1 MTLDDYIMKQ
11 EIGEGAFGMVK
22 LAIDKKSSGVVAI
35 KSVSMMKIVELNK
48 ERHILREKNLLAEL
62 KHPNIIELYS
72 TFKDDKNLYFVFEIG
87 PNGTL
92 DDLIKK
98 MKGCMNEKIV
108 QIMFAQMVN
117 VIEFLQTKDIMHR
130 DLKPQNL
137 MLDENFNIKFIDFGD
152 ARKVNEQT
160 EDDSG

>member
-1 MTLDDYIMKQ
+1 MDDYILKQ

-22 LAIDKKSSGVVAI
+22 LAIDKKSSRVVAI
-35 KSVSMMKIVELNK
+35 KSVSMMKIIELNK

-98 MKGCMNEKIV
+98 MKGHVNEKIV
-108 QIMFAQMVN
+108 
-117 VIEFLQTKDIMHR
+117 
-130 DLKPQNL
+130 
-137 MLDENFNIKFIDFGD
+137 
-152 ARKVNEQT
+152 
-160 EDDSG
+160 